1 MTDKHMIP
9 IPDHM
14 QDQQLS
20 LERSAQALAQMA
32 LTMQSMADMIMTAT
46 QKISDLEREVR
57 LLTKVTPA
65 QVKMINAAVRDRAR
79 ALCRDYQLPEGKGA
93 KLLTTAIR
101 GDIKSAHGT
110 AVRDIPRCEYQVVL
124 ERIALWEDYDRIMQ
138 IKRKAGKSSGSQA
151 DERR

>member
-20 LERSAQALAQMA
+20 LERCAHLINQMA
-32 LTMQSMADMIMTAT
+32 MTMMSMADTIQAVNQSMA
-46 QKISDLEREVR
+46 SLEREVR

-65 QVKMINAAVRDRAR
+65 QVTLINAAVRRRAQE
-79 ALCRDYQLPEGKGA
+79 LCRDYQLPEGKGA
-93 KLLTTAIR
+93 KLLGTAIR
-101 GDIKSAHGT
+101 ADVKAAHGT
-110 AVRDIPRCEYQVVL
+110 AVRDIPRCEYDVVL

-138 IKRKAGKSSGSQA
+138 IKRKAG
-151 DERR
+151 